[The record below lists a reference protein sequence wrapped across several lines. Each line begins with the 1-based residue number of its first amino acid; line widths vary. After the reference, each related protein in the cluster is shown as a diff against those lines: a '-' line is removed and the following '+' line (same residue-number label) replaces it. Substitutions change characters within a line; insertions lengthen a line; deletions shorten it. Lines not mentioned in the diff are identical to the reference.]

1 MKSMEQCGN
10 QLVSYEGVAD
20 VYMEANAGKSGFRG
34 YFEAA
39 QFPSGRVTINVVSTN
54 PTLRTGRL
62 SSNDPSIELS
72 FQGESVNGWT
82 IACSGH
88 NDFSPFNWMTATM
101 TRNPVERSFRPQY
114 LVTRR
119 KAASEAGYNKTQ
131 FLVCNVLW
139 HQSSNEEPEPIEL
152 KALNYSISIHPVDD
166 YRDVAPG
173 IINTHGIAPTALIT
187 IETSGASPEPIESFK
202 NLMDDLVYV
211 LRLVTGNAVAWYYGE
226 AIDERTETPVER
238 IHQQAYTRPYSN
250 RLSFRPL
257 WKGYQSLVPKVDLQA
272 LTEAF
277 FTQSKNLLDKNTLT
291 ALIDQFTNTCDETSY
306 LEMQG
311 LLTSALTEL
320 LATKLAYKQGTSE
333 TIPKDE
339 YDTEKLPLL
348 EEAINNTDWSNIA
361 KEHLNNQMKGNYRAS
376 FRQKLKSLNQSLQ
389 LDLKSRD
396 IERIVATR
404 NALVHEGTFRS
415 TSGDADEL
423 DDCCFS
429 TWVNFRALCR
439 LLGYEGELPTFHAGR
454 VLEV

>member
-1 MKSMEQCGN
+1 
-10 QLVSYEGVAD
+10 
-20 VYMEANAGKSGFRG
+20 
-34 YFEAA
+34 
-39 QFPSGRVTINVVSTN
+39 
-54 PTLRTGRL
+54 
-62 SSNDPSIELS
+62 
-72 FQGESVNGWT
+72 
-82 IACSGH
+82 
-88 NDFSPFNWMTATM
+88 
-101 TRNPVERSFRPQY
+101 
-114 LVTRR
+114 
-119 KAASEAGYNKTQ
+119 
-131 FLVCNVLW
+131 
-139 HQSSNEEPEPIEL
+139 
-152 KALNYSISIHPVDD
+152 
-166 YRDVAPG
+166 
-173 IINTHGIAPTALIT
+173 
-187 IETSGASPEPIESFK
+187 
-202 NLMDDLVYV
+202 MDDLVYV

>member
-1 MKSMEQCGN
+1 MKSMEQFGN

-20 VYMEANAGKSGFRG
+20 VYVEGNTGKRDFGG

-54 PTLRTGRL
+54 SGRGTGKF
-62 SSNDPSIELS
+62 SSNDSSIELS

-82 IACSGH
+82 IACQGQ
-88 NDFSPFNWMTATM
+88 NDFAPFNWMIATM
-101 TRNPVERSFRPQY
+101 TRHPVERSFRPRF
-114 LVTRR
+114 LVARR
-119 KAASEAGYNKTQ
+119 KAASEAGYHKTQ
-131 FLVCNVLW
+131 FLVCNLLW

-152 KALNYSISIHPVDD
+152 KARNYSISIHPVDN
-166 YRDVAPG
+166 YRDVGPG

-187 IETSGASPEPIESFK
+187 IETSEASPEPIESFK
-202 NLMDDLVYV
+202 TLMDDLVYV

-250 RLSFRPL
+250 RIRFRPVR
-257 WKGYQSLVPKVDLQA
+257 KGHQSLVPKVDLQA

-277 FTQSKNLLDKNTLT
+277 FTQSKHLLDKNTLT
-291 ALIDQFTNTCDETSY
+291 ALVDQFTNTCDETCY

-320 LATKLAYKQGTSE
+320 LATKLASKQGTSE

-348 EEAINNTDWSNIA
+348 EEAINNTDWSDIA
-361 KEHLNNQMKGNYRAS
+361 KKHLKDQIKGAYRAS
-376 FRQKLKSLNQSLQ
+376 FRQKLRSLDNSLQ
-389 LDLKSRD
+389 LDLKSSD
-396 IERIVATR
+396 IARIVDTR
-404 NALVHEGTFRS
+404 NALVHEGTFLS

-423 DDCCFS
+423 DDCYFS

-454 VLEV
+454 ALEI

>member
-1 MKSMEQCGN
+1 MKSMEQFGN

-20 VYMEANAGKSGFRG
+20 VNIEANAGKRDFGG

-54 PTLRTGRL
+54 STLGTGKL
-62 SSNDPSIELS
+62 SSNDSSIELS

-82 IACSGH
+82 IACSGQ
-88 NDFSPFNWMTATM
+88 NYFSPLNWLMAGM
-101 TRNPVERSFRPQY
+101 TRHPVERSFRPQY
-114 LVTRR
+114 LVARSR
-119 KAASEAGYNKTQ
+119 AASKDGYHRTQ
-131 FLVCNVLW
+131 FLVCNLLW
-139 HQSSNEEPEPIEL
+139 HQSSDEEPEPIEL
-152 KALNYSISIHPVDD
+152 KALNYSISIHPVDN

-187 IETSGASPEPIESFK
+187 IETSGAIPEPIESFK
-202 NLMDDLVYV
+202 KLMDDLVYV

-226 AIDERTETPVER
+226 AVDERTETPVER

-250 RLSFRPL
+250 RLRFRPL

-277 FTQSKNLLDKNTLT
+277 FTEPKNVLDEDSLK

-320 LATKLAYKQGTSE
+320 LTTKLAYKQGRSE

-339 YDTEKLPLL
+339 YDAEKLPLL
-348 EEAINNTDWSNIA
+348 EEAIDNTDWSDIA
-361 KEHLNNQMKGNYRAS
+361 KKHLKDHIKGAYRAS
-376 FRQKLKSLNQSLQ
+376 FRQKLRSLNQSLQ
-389 LDLKSRD
+389 LGLKRRD
-396 IERIVATR
+396 IKRIVDAR

-415 TSGDADEL
+415 TSGDEDEL
-423 DDCCFS
+423 DDCRFS

-439 LLGYEGELPTFHAGR
+439 LLGYEGELPTFDAGR
-454 VLEV
+454 ALEV

>member
-1 MKSMEQCGN
+1 
-10 QLVSYEGVAD
+10 
-20 VYMEANAGKSGFRG
+20 
-34 YFEAA
+34 
-39 QFPSGRVTINVVSTN
+39 
-54 PTLRTGRL
+54 
-62 SSNDPSIELS
+62 
-72 FQGESVNGWT
+72 
-82 IACSGH
+82 
-88 NDFSPFNWMTATM
+88 
-101 TRNPVERSFRPQY
+101 
-114 LVTRR
+114 
-119 KAASEAGYNKTQ
+119 
-131 FLVCNVLW
+131 
-139 HQSSNEEPEPIEL
+139 
-152 KALNYSISIHPVDD
+152 
-166 YRDVAPG
+166 
-173 IINTHGIAPTALIT
+173 
-187 IETSGASPEPIESFK
+187 
-202 NLMDDLVYV
+202 MDDLVYV

-396 IERIVATR
+396 IERIVATKLKPR
-404 NALVHEGTFRS
+404 
-415 TSGDADEL
+415 
-423 DDCCFS
+423 
-429 TWVNFRALCR
+429 
-439 LLGYEGELPTFHAGR
+439 
-454 VLEV
+454 